1 MTSLDRRLRST
12 ICQWLLS
19 AEREYRLARQTVQQH
34 GSNEARARYAAARR
48 DLDAA
53 TKATEQLVVWRIGPA
68 PTS

>member
-1 MTSLDRRLRST
+1 MTSLDRQLRST

-19 AEREYRLARQTVQQH
+19 AEREYRLARQAVQQD
-34 GSNEARARYAAARR
+34 GSNDARARYAQARR

-53 TKATEQLVVWRIGPA
+53 TRATEQLVVWRSGGA